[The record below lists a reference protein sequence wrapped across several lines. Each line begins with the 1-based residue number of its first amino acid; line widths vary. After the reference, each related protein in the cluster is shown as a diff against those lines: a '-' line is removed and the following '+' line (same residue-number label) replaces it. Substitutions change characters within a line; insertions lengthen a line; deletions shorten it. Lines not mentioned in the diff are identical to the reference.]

1 MEGTRQNLFLKDDI
15 LIYFDNPIDS
25 TEITSTK
32 QIILKCC
39 QIQAILGIIN
49 GISSFQQTS
58 FSPNNSQNSI
68 LNREQK
74 QQ

>member
-1 MEGTRQNLFLKDDI
+1 MRQNLFLKDDI

-32 QIILKCC
+32 QIILKCF
-39 QIQAILGIIN
+39 QIQAILRIIN

>member
-39 QIQAILGIIN
+39 QIQAILRIIN